1 MGSALAV
8 VTNTRT
14 GEELKRVI
22 AAAGEAGPLIGETGG
37 RAGTPPTAA
46 SGGQGHQ
53 RRQPPRLCP
62 LWGGAGVRFLG
73 G

>member
-22 AAAGEAGPLIGETGG
+22 AAAGEAGPLI
-37 RAGTPPTAA
+37 A
-46 SGGQGHQ
+46 
-53 RRQPPRLCP
+53 RL
-62 LWGGAGVRFLG
+62 AESSDAT
-73 G
+73 